1 MRVASQDPAPALHA
15 PVREGEIRSYIP
27 EEEVGSGNLKTLS
40 EKGQERNN
48 QTCVLDVG
56 VGKHSEEGKKMVGL
70 TLPLKMLE
78 AKQLGK
84 LSKPAFCG
92 RTEGKPRGSARY

>member
-1 MRVASQDPAPALHA
+1 
-15 PVREGEIRSYIP
+15 
-27 EEEVGSGNLKTLS
+27 
-40 EKGQERNN
+40 
-48 QTCVLDVG
+48 
-56 VGKHSEEGKKMVGL
+56 MVGL